1 MLASRLPSPETL
13 SLEEQVAQMM
23 VVRTTGHLFDFERE
37 YPQWEATNNELKR
50 YLEMGIGG
58 VILLGGS
65 AAEVGIRAQQLQ
77 FWAKYPLLV
86 AADIEE
92 GVGQRFSGATWF
104 APPMALGQIAKDDL
118 PLALQLCEQMGRAI
132 AQEAT
137 AIGLNWLLAP
147 VVDVNNNPDNPVIN
161 VRAFGE
167 SADIVSQLT
176 EAFIKGTQNSP
187 VLTAAKHFPGHGDTD
202 TDSHLSLPV
211 VNHDFERLQAL
222 ELVPFERAIASGVDS
237 VMTAHLQLP
246 KLDPNYPAT
255 LSPAALNGLLRRDM
269 GFDGLIV
276 TDALVMG
283 AIAQQYGGED
293 GQGNEAAVLAVEAG
307 ADVLLM
313 PSSVEGA
320 IAAICEAVE
329 SERIAPGVIL
339 RAVERIWRAKHKV
352 ADMFVT
358 DASSRHAWQ
367 HQAVP
372 PIAPEKIAT
381 EEARS
386 LATKILT
393 ASQQVINAPA
403 QSLSQAISAPLI
415 PGQNLILVDSVLQ
428 CPFLDRTAPA
438 VTLPASLGYDS
449 ILADR
454 QNADALTIPK
464 DVTTLLQLFIR
475 GNPFRSGKGLSEIAR
490 GYIEALGANLQAV
503 VVYGSPYV
511 FEAVR
516 EIVSSQ
522 TPCVFSYGQM
532 KAAQAI
538 ALEPLLQPNQ
548 PLSAQPSLASTPAPR
563 IKTVRALDSTFTD

>member
-13 SLEEQVAQMM
+13 NLKEQVAQMI
-23 VVRTTGHLFDFERE
+23 VVRTTGHLFDHEVE
-37 YPQWEATNNELKR
+37 YPQWEATNEALQR
-50 YLEMGIGG
+50 YLEMGVGG

-77 FWAKYPLLV
+77 FWAKYPLLI

-104 APPMALGQIAKDDL
+104 APPMALGQIAKDDF
-118 PLALQLCEQMGRAI
+118 PLALAMAEKMGKAI
-132 AQEAT
+132 AQEAA

-167 SADIVSQLT
+167 SAEAVAQLSS
-176 EAFIKGTQNSP
+176 AFIKGTQNLP
-187 VLTAAKHFPGHGDTD
+187 VLTSAKHFPGHGDTD
-202 TDSHLSLPV
+202 MDSHLSLPV
-211 VNHDFERLQAL
+211 VNHSFERLQQL
-222 ELVPFERAIASGVDS
+222 ELKPFEQAIAAGVDS

-246 KLDPNYPAT
+246 QLDPNYPAT
-255 LSPAALNGLLRRDM
+255 LSPTVLNGLLRRDM

-283 AIAQQYGGED
+283 GITQQYGGAD
-293 GQGNEAAVLAVEAG
+293 GKGNEAAVLAVEAG

-313 PSSVEGA
+313 PGDVEGA
-320 IAAICEAVE
+320 IASICRAVE
-329 SERIAPGVIL
+329 SGRIAADAIL

-372 PIAPEKIAT
+372 PIAPEQIGT

-386 LATKILT
+386 LAVEILK
-393 ASQQVINAPA
+393 ASQQVNNAPA
-403 QSLSQAISAPLI
+403 QSLSQTISAPLI
-415 PGQNLILVDSVLQ
+415 PGQNLILVDNSLQ
-428 CPFLDRTAPA
+428 CPFLNRTAPA
-438 VTLPASLGYDS
+438 VTLPASQGYELLLVDS
-449 ILADR
+449 
-454 QNADALTIPK
+454 QNANALTIAK
-464 DVTTLLQLFIR
+464 DTTTLVQLFIR
-475 GNPFRSGKGLSEIAR
+475 GNPFRSGKSLSEMAIQ
-490 GYIEALGANLQAV
+490 YLKQLGTNVQAV
-503 VVYGSPYV
+503 IVYGSPYLLP
-511 FEAVR
+511 AIR
-516 EIVSSQ
+516 EVVNPQ

-532 KAAQAI
+532 QEAQAI
-538 ALEPLLQPNQ
+538 ALAPLLQPQ
-548 PLSAQPSLASTPAPR
+548 HPGQPSTGIETA
-563 IKTVRALDSTFTD
+563 RALDSTFTD